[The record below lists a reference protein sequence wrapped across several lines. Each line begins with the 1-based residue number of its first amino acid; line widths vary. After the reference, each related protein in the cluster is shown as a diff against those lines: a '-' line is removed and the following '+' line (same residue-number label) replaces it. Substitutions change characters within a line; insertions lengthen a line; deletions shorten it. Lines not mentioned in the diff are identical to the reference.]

1 MKKPL
6 LGIFLYKN
14 YLYIYTYIFL
24 LKYIRGVWFVY
35 EGLVPG
41 LAALQGIPIICS
53 ILIIVITPVFI
64 AMAEFQ
70 IHVG

>member
-1 MKKPL
+1 MRSHC
-6 LGIFLYKN
+6 LGFFLYKTI
-14 YLYIYTYIFL
+14 YIYTYIFL

-41 LAALQGIPIICS
+41 LATLQGIPSICS